1 MKQAIV
7 KFNINVPDDFEIGE
21 CKKCPFHSTS
31 TIEYYAGCYEEK
43 SYCNLKHNATTCPI
57 RLSKDIEQL
66 IVDER
71 NDKEKS
77 VDEAM
82 EMLKKHFLQWQ

>member
-31 TIEYYAGCYEEK
+31 TIEHYAGHYEEK

-57 RLSKDIEQL
+57 RLSKD
-66 IVDER
+66 
-71 NDKEKS
+71 NDKEKN
-77 VDEAM
+77 VDEAR
-82 EMLKKHFLQWQ
+82 EMLEKYFLQWQRKENNK